1 MRLTLVGVMV
11 SSAVIL
17 TLLYL
22 LAMLATSSTGLY
34 GLLEPFGP
42 LSRNPLT
49 ATLLFASISS
59 AYLTAVWIQ
68 SHRVESRFLLLIG
81 CVLVGIAIT
90 SKYLV
95 PSWSD
100 SFYQTTFTDSI
111 SHITGTEYVLLTGHS
126 SVANPGA
133 FIAWQPGFWITTAA
147 FIEVVMGAPSS
158 AFALPFSLALKWSPV
173 VNALIYLPVVFYLER
188 SYGLRNRASIIA
200 LITFFGLG
208 IFSYDIFYEQ
218 SLAYPLFWLLLA
230 LLPGLLE
237 RADTRRLILLAV
249 ISGALVITHQVYGV
263 MAEVALLSVLVLRV
277 APKFRGLGKGVAA
290 ASAVFSIVWLTDVFF
305 NSGSF
310 PISLVATGLG
320 VYKSLFG
327 QGIVHAFVQES
338 QRAFPA
344 YINVIRVEEG
354 YFTAVTVLP
363 LLALLYVALRT
374 KSRAVVAAFA
384 IIVGVTFVF
393 VPLLILG
400 AGATGGLDRVTSA
413 LLPLAS
419 FGLTAALTT
428 APHVNRSKRRRGL
441 VRTIIILST
450 VALVCLSSVVLFA
463 GWNFLSV
470 PYSENFG
477 GGVGP
482 SVFVSCFGPSS
493 ASCYETFASQL
504 GGFLT
509 QSGVDINGGPLG
521 FASGWTNITSKGFYE
536 YTYTGYIDQVYSVSG
551 HPTATMNQVTSNIQ
565 SADVYY
571 SDGFTV
577 IYYWWR

>member
-1 MRLTLVGVMV
+1 MV

-68 SHRVESRFLLLIG
+68 SHRVEPRFLLLIG

-147 FIEVVMGAPSS
+147 SIEVVMGAPSS

-200 LITFFGLG
+200 LITFYGLG
-208 IFSYDIFYEQ
+208 IFSYGIFYEQ

-263 MAEVALLSVLVLRV
+263 MAEVALLSVLVLKV
-277 APKFRGLGKGVAA
+277 VPKFRGLGKGVAA